1 MCRKVEALLLLGP
14 TGSGKSPLG
23 DHLAAV
29 GLRGRRCCH
38 FDFGANLRRV
48 QSGAPSSLTPREMDI
63 VGSVLSTG
71 RLLEASQFGIAL
83 KVLGDFLASDV
94 REEDALVVLNGLPR
108 HAQQAE
114 GVSALVDVVGV
125 IALQC
130 DVETVIQ
137 RVALNVG
144 GDRTDR
150 KDDAEAMVRQK
161 LATYHARTAPL
172 IDYYRTKGVNVTL
185 IDVSLHTQI
194 ENSIERIEQDFLT

>member
-1 MCRKVEALLLLGP
+1 MSRKVEALLLLGP

-23 DHLAAV
+23 DHLADV
-29 GLRGRRCCH
+29 GLRGRRCYH

-48 QSGAPSSLTPREMDI
+48 HSGAPSSLTPSELDI

-83 KVLGDFLASDV
+83 NVLGDFLASDV
-94 REEDALVVLNGLPR
+94 REKDALVVLNGLPR

-130 DVETVIQ
+130 DVDTVIQ

-185 IDVSLHTQI
+185 IDVSLQTQI